1 MKFIVLTLVILFI
14 LLFFRILSS
23 RNSKTNI
30 KNNKT
35 TIDLV
40 KDPKT
45 QEYKPK
51 Q

>member
-1 MKFIVLTLVILFI
+1 MKIVVLTIIFLFI
-14 LLFFRILSS
+14 LLFFKILSS

-30 KNNKT
+30 NNNKT
-35 TIDLV
+35 TIDLE

-51 Q
+51 E